1 MPADPSAEDGSAP
14 HANPVVATS
23 EELRRAALARS
34 AQRNTTVARRRLRT
48 RWVVFGLYKLTLWT
62 LPLVILAELSWALW
76 WRDHPLPARLQT
88 LVNGPASAAG
98 AQAKSPSAPGPT
110 PRGEP

>member
-1 MPADPSAEDGSAP
+1 MPADRSAEDGSAAQP
-14 HANPVVATS
+14 SPVVATS

-34 AQRNTTVARRRLRT
+34 AQRNTSVARRRLRT

-76 WRDHPLPARLQT
+76 WRDHPLPVRLQT

>member
-1 MPADPSAEDGSAP
+1 MPAGPSAEDGSAAP
-14 HANPVVATS
+14 PSPVVATS

-34 AQRNTTVARRRLRT
+34 AQRNTAVARRRVLT
-48 RWVVFGLYKLTLWT
+48 RWVVFGLYKLTIWT
-62 LPLVILAELSWALW
+62 LPVLILAELSWALW
-76 WRDHPLPARLQT
+76 WRDHPLPPALKT

-98 AQAKSPSAPGPT
+98 AQAKSPSAPGPI

>member
-14 HANPVVATS
+14 KASPVVATS

-34 AQRNTTVARRRLRT
+34 AQRNTQVARRRLRA
-48 RWVVFGLYKLTLWT
+48 RWVVFGLYKLSLWT
-62 LPLVILAELSWALW
+62 LPLLILVELSWALW
-76 WRDHPLPARLQT
+76 WREHPLPARLQT
-88 LVNGPASAAG
+88 LVNGPAAAAG